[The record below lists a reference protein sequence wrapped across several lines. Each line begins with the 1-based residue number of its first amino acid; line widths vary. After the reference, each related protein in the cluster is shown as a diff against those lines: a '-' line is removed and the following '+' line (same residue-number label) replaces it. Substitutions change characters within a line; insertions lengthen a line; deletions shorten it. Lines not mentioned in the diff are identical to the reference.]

1 MSAAEKAADNAKKKA
16 GTKAGKQHVPATKAG
31 KVTKS
36 YTKES
41 KMKIN
46 KEELKEIILEEIQN
60 ALCEEKYNQ
69 NVIEEAEY
77 KGKKVTLNDPIRTS
91 GESKKF
97 KVYVKNDKGNVVVVR
112 FGDPNM
118 EIKRDDPKRRKSF
131 RARHDCANKKDKTKA
146 GYWSCWQW
154 RAGAKVDN

>member
-1 MSAAEKAADNAKKKA
+1 
-16 GTKAGKQHVPATKAG
+16 
-31 KVTKS
+31 
-36 YTKES
+36 
-41 KMKIN
+41 MKIN
-46 KEELKEIILEEIQN
+46 KEELKEIILEEIQD

-97 KVYVKNDKGNVVVVR
+97 KVYVKNAKGNVVVVR